1 MFEVLLEFCFF
12 RPKEVRKVFFP
23 GFESAHCGTREM
35 GEAALTSAGL
45 GRGVTRLSYIFTL
58 SQLFFHNTEGRRRR
72 KKLSRAQVWNEY
84 RAFLCACVSV
94 CVREQESPAN
104 KYIVSACINCFHNH
118 LKYKSFACP
127 ETDLMSRREKEE
139 EKKRRR
145 N

>member
-72 KKLSRAQVWNEY
+72 KKIEPGAGLKRISG
-84 RAFLCACVSV
+84 FLM
-94 CVREQESPAN
+94 CVRERVRA
-104 KYIVSACINCFHNH
+104 
-118 LKYKSFACP
+118 
-127 ETDLMSRREKEE
+127 
-139 EKKRRR
+139 
-145 N
+145 